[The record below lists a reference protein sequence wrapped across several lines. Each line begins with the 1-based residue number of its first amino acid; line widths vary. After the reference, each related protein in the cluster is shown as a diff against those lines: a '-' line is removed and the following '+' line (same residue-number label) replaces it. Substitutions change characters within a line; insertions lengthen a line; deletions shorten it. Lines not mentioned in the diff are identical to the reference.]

1 MRLWAGYGEALR
13 RLRLED
19 CHEFKA
25 SWGYKTAWAVDETQP
40 VNTVKRV
47 GDGSVSKVLARLA

>member
-1 MRLWAGYGEALR
+1 MVR

-40 VNTVKRV
+40 LNTIKRV